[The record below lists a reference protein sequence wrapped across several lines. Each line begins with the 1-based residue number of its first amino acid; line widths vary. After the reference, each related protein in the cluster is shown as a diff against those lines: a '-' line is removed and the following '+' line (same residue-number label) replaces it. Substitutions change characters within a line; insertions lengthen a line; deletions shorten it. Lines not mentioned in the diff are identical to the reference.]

1 MILRTCVIRTYFSC
15 INDQQIFNFTLPYM
29 PLEPFYRQNTK
40 YYLTFTKHITLFE
53 QRNHTPP
60 PPKKNQNIFK
70 IMYNIIHVYQKWLK
84 CVEMQNQ
91 LIKS

>member
-60 PPKKNQNIFK
+60 PPKKK
-70 IMYNIIHVYQKWLK
+70 IKTFLKSCTTLYMYT
-84 CVEMQNQ
+84 
-91 LIKS
+91 KSG

>member
-29 PLEPFYRQNTK
+29 PLEPFYRHNTK

-60 PPKKNQNIFK
+60 QKKIKTFLK
-70 IMYNIIHVYQKWLK
+70 SCTTLYMYT
-84 CVEMQNQ
+84 
-91 LIKS
+91 KSG

>member
-15 INDQQIFNFTLPYM
+15 INDQEIFNFTLPYM

-53 QRNHTPP
+53 Q
-60 PPKKNQNIFK
+60 KKNQNIFK